1 MMCDDEDEE
10 LSSRQMFEKMCSKE
24 LQSRDEERDLMDE
37 YRDKGMSPSD
47 FFSE

>member
-1 MMCDDEDEE
+1 MMCDGED
-10 LSSRQMFEKMCSKE
+10 
-24 LQSRDEERDLMDE
+24 DEERDLMDE